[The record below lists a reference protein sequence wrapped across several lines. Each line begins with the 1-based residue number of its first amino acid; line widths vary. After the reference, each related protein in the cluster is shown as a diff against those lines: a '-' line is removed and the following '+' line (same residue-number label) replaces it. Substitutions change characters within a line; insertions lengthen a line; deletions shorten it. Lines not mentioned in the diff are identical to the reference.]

1 MSFFIKEG
9 YKANP
14 VKTWEDSPGE
24 FWTPSRVE
32 RAKRDNRP
40 QWHVY
45 QLASEFGANSVADVG
60 CGYPTKASQF
70 FGACDVWDQPTLREV
85 VEENFP
91 DLIFHSVDLE
101 APEPTS
107 ERFDLVVCSDVVEH
121 LRDPTPCLDW
131 LRELLEEDGVLVIST
146 PERDLVR
153 GADNL
158 QCPNVYHVREWNKS
172 EFAMLLESRGLVV
185 CEHVLLPAWKE
196 GDNFSCQAAVCRRRA

>member
-9 YKANP
+9 YEARP
-14 VKTWEDSPGE
+14 ALTREPSPGE
-24 FWTPSRVE
+24 YWSAARRSSASE
-32 RAKRDNRP
+32 Y

-45 QLASEFGANSVADVG
+45 QLASEFGANGVADVG
-60 CGYPTKASQF
+60 CGYPTKAFQF

-107 ERFDLVVCSDVVEH
+107 ERFDLVVCADVVEH

-131 LRELLEEDGVLVIST
+131 LLELLEEDGVLVIST

-153 GADNL
+153 GVDNL
-158 QCPNVYHVREWNKS
+158 RSPNPYHVREWNGA
-172 EFAMLLESRGLVV
+172 EFLMLLRSRGF
-185 CEHVLLPAWKE
+185 EIERHTLLPDRRGAI
-196 GDNFSCQAAVCRRRA
+196 GATCQVAVCRRRA